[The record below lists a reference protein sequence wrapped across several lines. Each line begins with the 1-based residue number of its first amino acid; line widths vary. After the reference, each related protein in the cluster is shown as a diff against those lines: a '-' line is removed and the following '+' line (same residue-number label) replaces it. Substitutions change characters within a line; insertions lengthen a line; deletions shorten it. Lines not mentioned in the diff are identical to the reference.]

1 MLSDA
6 TAGFSDEARKT
17 AAEMIWPL
25 FANRVMTS
33 EEWTSGSDPR
43 L

>member
-6 TAGFSDEARKT
+6 TAGLSDDARKM
-17 AAEMIWPL
+17 AAEMVWPL

-33 EEWTSGSDPR
+33 EEWISGS
-43 L
+43 